1 MKIMVIVS
9 IIILVII
16 IIIIVVI
23 IMVIVLIVTTIT
35 TIPTTRRDD
44 HDMLACNPKVMAG
57 YLAQRSSSRMIVFAQ
72 QQDILASLKMSL

>member
-16 IIIIVVI
+16 
-23 IMVIVLIVTTIT
+23 MVIVLIVTTIITIT

-57 YLAQRSSSRMIVFAQ
+57 YLAQRSSSGIIVFAQ

>member
-1 MKIMVIVS
+1 MKIMVIV
-9 IIILVII
+9 LII
-16 IIIIVVI
+16 IIIIIAI

-57 YLAQRSSSRMIVFAQ
+57 YLAQRSSSGIIVFAQ